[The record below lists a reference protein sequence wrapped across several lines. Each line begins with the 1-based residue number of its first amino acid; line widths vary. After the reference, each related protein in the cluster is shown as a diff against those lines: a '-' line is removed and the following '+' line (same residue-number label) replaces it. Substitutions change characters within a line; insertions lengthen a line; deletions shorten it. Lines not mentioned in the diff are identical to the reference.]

1 MATASATI
9 TANVLAARLTRD
21 LKRPIT
27 AKAVRSWAR
36 ANMPAHDKVK
46 HPEYQAHLYTA
57 ADVARITAGFKARS
71 ATARVQAE
79 AKSVKRSVKPTVK
92 PTVKRS
98 VKPTVKPDTIVMP
111 GKATLPVIE

>member
-1 MATASATI
+1 MAQSQSTI

-27 AKAVRSWAR
+27 AKAVRSWVR
-36 ANMPAHDKVK
+36 ANMAAHDKVK

-57 ADVARITAGFKARS
+57 ADVAKITAGFKARS

-79 AKSVKRSVKPTVK
+79 AKSVKRAVKQPASGGGTLRVRVKPAAVK
-92 PTVKRS
+92 PA
-98 VKPTVKPDTIVMP
+98 PTPAPTP
-111 GKATLPVIE
+111 EA